1 MRVRVAKYIAS
12 AITSSRLRSV
22 RRARAAFVRRLS
34 GRKPLI
40 RYFHQADDPYSWLA
54 IQAVPLLKARYGI
67 DVEIHLVSAPG
78 KAAAPEP
85 ERLVAYSARDAA
97 LLARATG
104 FALDPAPGS
113 SLLPEATPRGVAK
126 GDRLRRKLGHYLGA
140 TFHFEGEW
148 YWGLDRLDYLEE
160 RLVPFRLPGAPAA
173 FVAPRREVTLAPFAR
188 KEGPPPLIEAFISF
202 RSPYTYL
209 AIERATKL
217 AAHYGADLKWRFVLP
232 MVMRGLP
239 VPLTKRLYIV
249 RDCKR
254 EAERLGLPFGHIADP
269 VGTGAERGLAVL
281 HHAIPQGKGAAFA
294 ASFLRGVFAEGID
307 AATKSG
313 LRRMAARAGLKPAL
327 VEDAL
332 ADPSWRDVAEE
343 NRNDM
348 FAADVWGV
356 PSFRVAGGLV
366 HWGQD
371 RLWAVEDE
379 LRAAVASPP
388 AP

>member
-1 MRVRVAKYIAS
+1 MRVATYIAS
-12 AITSSRLRSV
+12 AITSSCIRTIQ
-22 RRARAAFVRRLS
+22 RARAAFVRRLS

-40 RYFHQADDPYSWLA
+40 RYFHQPDDPYSWLA

-67 DVEIHLVSAPG
+67 DVEIHLVSAPD

-104 FALDPAPGS
+104 FALDPSSGT
-113 SLLPEATPRGVAK
+113 SLLPEATPRALAR
-126 GDRLRRKLGHYLGA
+126 GDRLRKKLGHYLGA
-140 TFHFEGEW
+140 TFYFEGEW
-148 YWGLDRLDYLEE
+148 YWGLDRLDYLEA
-160 RLVPFRLPGAPAA
+160 RLVPFRVPGAPFA
-173 FVAPRREVTLAPFAR
+173 FIAPRREVTLAPF
-188 KEGPPPLIEAFISF
+188 EGNAASPPLLEAFISF

-209 AIERATKL
+209 AIERVTKL
-217 AAHYGADLKWRFVLP
+217 AAHYGAGLKWRFVLP

-239 VPLTKRLYIV
+239 VPTPKRLYIV

-254 EAERLGLPFGHIADP
+254 EAERLGLPFGRIADP
-269 VGTGAERGLAVL
+269 VGAGAERGLAVL

-294 ASFLRGVFAEGID
+294 ASFLRGAFAEGID

-313 LRRMAARAGLKPAL
+313 LRRMAARAGLEPAR
-327 VEDAL
+327 VEKAL
-332 ADPSWRDVAEE
+332 ANPSWRDVAEE
-343 NRNDM
+343 NRNEM

-356 PSFRVAGGLV
+356 PSFRVAGGPM

-388 AP
+388 AQ